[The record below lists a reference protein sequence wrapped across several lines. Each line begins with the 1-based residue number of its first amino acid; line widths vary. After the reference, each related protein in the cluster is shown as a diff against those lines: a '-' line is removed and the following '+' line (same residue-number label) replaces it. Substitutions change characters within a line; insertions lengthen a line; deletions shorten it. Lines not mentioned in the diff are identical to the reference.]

1 MSWARVRGH
10 DHLIEGFAR
19 VVARGRLAHGYLF
32 AGPVGVGKRL
42 FATELGRAL
51 LCETPPGPLTACDV
65 CSSCVQIDAG
75 SHPDFI
81 TAARP
86 PEKGEFPIDLMRA
99 LCANFSLKSARGRGK
114 VIVIDDVDDLNDESA
129 NCFLKTLE
137 EPPAGALLILIGT
150 SPQRQLPTILSRVQV
165 VRFAPLSESL
175 VRGILP
181 KLGIEDSTQFAR
193 LARLSGGSPGL
204 ALTLSDPAIWA
215 FRQSLLAGLTG
226 RHVDPVALNK
236 EWLAFVEEAGKES
249 AGRRRRAQVALRLV
263 IDFLDDALSVAE
275 GGEPRRTG
283 PEDAARVREVAARLG
298 GEALLLLLDR
308 CLEADE
314 QIDRDMGIA
323 LVLEALLDSLAQ
335 RMG

>member
-1 MSWARVRGH
+1 
-10 DHLIEGFAR
+10 
-19 VVARGRLAHGYLF
+19 
-32 AGPVGVGKRL
+32 
-42 FATELGRAL
+42 
-51 LCETPPGPLTACDV
+51 
-65 CSSCVQIDAG
+65 
-75 SHPDFI
+75 
-81 TAARP
+81 
-86 PEKGEFPIDLMRA
+86 
-99 LCANFSLKSARGRGK
+99 
-114 VIVIDDVDDLNDESA
+114 
-129 NCFLKTLE
+129 
-137 EPPAGALLILIGT
+137 
-150 SPQRQLPTILSRVQV
+150 LPTILSRCQV
-165 VRFAPLSESL
+165 VRFAPLSEPL

-181 KLGIEDSTQFAR
+181 RLGVEEPAQVNR

-204 ALTLSDPAIWA
+204 ALTLADPSIWA

-226 RHVDPVALNK
+226 RPVDPVALNK
-236 EWLAFVEEAGKES
+236 EWLTFVEEAGKES

-263 IDFLDDALSVAE
+263 IDFLDDALNVAE